1 VTRVERLDE
10 TVALVTGASSGIG
23 EAVARALAGRGARV
37 ALVARRKDRLDQ
49 LASDLERRGTDAL
62 AIQADITQRSEA
74 LAAVRTAIER
84 FARMDTLVN
93 NAGVMF
99 VDPVEH
105 ALPEEW
111 DRMVALNVNGLL
123 NVARVALPHLLETAE
138 KGPRRVA
145 DMVNISSVAGI
156 KTGAGVSVYS
166 LTKYGVGAFTESLR
180 QEVAARHVRVSA
192 IEPGSTNTELRS
204 HLRIEVQARDRARAG
219 IERLQPADVADA
231 VEYIVTRPRRVAV
244 NEIVVRP
251 TEQVE

>member
-1 VTRVERLDE
+1 MEPLDG

-37 ALVARRKDRLDQ
+37 ALVARRKDRLEQ
-49 LASDLERRGTDAL
+49 LASELERQGSVAL
-62 AIQADITQRSEA
+62 AIQANITQRSEA
-74 LAAVRTAIER
+74 LDAVRTALGH
-84 FARMDTLVN
+84 FARIDTLVN
-93 NAGVMF
+93 NAGIMF
-99 VDPVEH
+99 VDPVER

-123 NVARVALPHLLETAE
+123 NLARAALPHLLESAE

-156 KTGAGVSVYS
+156 KTGPGVSVYS

-180 QEVAARHVRVSA
+180 QEMAARHVRVSVV
-192 IEPGSTNTELRS
+192 EPGSANTELRS
-204 HLRIEVQARDRARAG
+204 HLRVEAHARDRARAG
-219 IERLQPADVADA
+219 IERLEPADVADA

>member
-1 VTRVERLDE
+1 VERLDG

-37 ALVARRKDRLDQ
+37 ALIARRRDRLDQ
-49 LASDLERRGTDAL
+49 LASELERQGRTAL
-62 AIQADITQRSEA
+62 AIQADITRRSEA
-74 LAAVRTAIER
+74 QAAVRTAIER
-84 FARMDTLVN
+84 FARIDTLVN

-99 VDPVEH
+99 VDPVER

-111 DRMVALNVNGLL
+111 DRMVALNVSGLL
-123 NVARVALPHLLETAE
+123 NLARVALPHLLESAE
-138 KGPRRVA
+138 RAPRRVA

-180 QEVAARHVRVSA
+180 QEVTERHVRISV
-192 IEPGSTNTELRS
+192 IEPGSANTELRS

-219 IERLQPADVADA
+219 IERLEPADVADA
-231 VEYIVTRPRRVAV
+231 VEYIVTRPRRVSV